1 VHHLMGVKHR
11 PVRVRRDA
19 DVDKHPARRRRRP
32 GIRTYVAL
40 MRAACPTCRNAG
52 HVMVVVHAVSLLE
65 ELAGSATVT
74 QVCDTC
80 HGETWMEPG
89 VTAF

>member
-1 VHHLMGVKHR
+1 
-11 PVRVRRDA
+11 
-19 DVDKHPARRRRRP
+19 
-32 GIRTYVAL
+32 
-40 MRAACPTCRNAG
+40 
-52 HVMVVVHAVSLLE
+52 MVVVHAVSLLE